1 MSLLVTDGG
10 HQICLSPRNIAKT
23 IVAWLLTIKQMYAG
37 LTSFCVIWGDWHQL
51 LPMLLHGSWWVGPC
65 VASPLIVVVGR
76 SASILAYVLRPVV
89 LLSGL
94 PLVAPHVLSVGVGVV
109 MIVAVVVPTIVVIVI
124 VVIVATIVII
134 LAIVVPSAIVV
145 IPPIVLIA
153 IVVFF
158 PVAVVA

>member
-1 MSLLVTDGG
+1 MARPST
-10 HQICLSPRNIAKT
+10 
-23 IVAWLLTIKQMYAG
+23 
-37 LTSFCVIWGDWHQL
+37 
-51 LPMLLHGSWWVGPC
+51 
-65 VASPLIVVVGR
+65 VVVGR
-76 SASILAYVLRPVV
+76 SPSILAHVLRPVIM
-89 LLSGL
+89 LSGL
-94 PLVAPHVLSVGVGVV
+94 SLVAPHVPSVGVGVV

-158 PVAVVA
+158 PVAVVVPVSVARTRPLRLAGCLTRRGVRRLCHLWFYLSD